1 MTFYEKVCFIG
12 MTFNFLEWSAQVLRH
27 EFHRNIQVCKYKPSS
42 ANDSILAV
50 GTERGICLWDT
61 TQRLTPFF
69 ESVDE
74 NRKFAREED
83 DIFLRPKRQY
93 KDETQNG
100 ACVFLRTSTPVTT
113 IDWFPPTHAVTKKVI
128 AHQQIVDDVI
138 YTDMF
143 VSGGINDHRVMI
155 WQLIPPA
162 NESRSTESWNYDW
175 QCVQILNRKNGGIKS
190 LAFSPNGR
198 YLAVFTM

>member
-1 MTFYEKVCFIG
+1 
-12 MTFNFLEWSAQVLRH
+12 
-27 EFHRNIQVCKYKPSS
+27 VCKYKPST

-50 GTERGICLWDT
+50 GTEHGICLWDT
-61 TQRLTPFF
+61 HQRLTPFF
-69 ESVDE
+69 ESHDE
-74 NRKFAREED
+74 NRTFTHEED
-83 DIFLRPKRQY
+83 DVNLRPKRQY

-113 IDWFPPTHAVTKKVI
+113 IEWFPPSYAITKKVI
-128 AHQQIVDDVI
+128 DHEHVVDDVI

-143 VSGGINDHRVMI
+143 VSGSTQDHRVMI

-162 NESRSTESWNYDW
+162 NRVSADTWNYDW
-175 QCVQILNRKNGGIKS
+175 RCVQILDRKNGGIKS
-190 LAFSPNGR
+190 LAFSPNGH